1 MGEFHQMLSY
11 TFRNNFFAT
20 FIKSTKK
27 VACNFHKSN
36 EEICCSQNQ
45 GALKQSFGWTSM
57 KKCLQRIITTFY
69 FEVWTLSKTLPLWSI
84 DDSGWTSLRCQWR
97 STSLDPSIHSHGVAL
112 REHFTK
118 PPNLKKNGGLILFSG
133 IVCGVAVANGQLEV
147 LIDGSLVYEYNKHG

>member
-118 PPNLKKNGGLILFSG
+118 PPNLKKKWRSYPIFRHSLWCRCRKWTTGGPYRRVSG
-133 IVCGVAVANGQLEV
+133 IWV
-147 LIDGSLVYEYNKHG
+147 